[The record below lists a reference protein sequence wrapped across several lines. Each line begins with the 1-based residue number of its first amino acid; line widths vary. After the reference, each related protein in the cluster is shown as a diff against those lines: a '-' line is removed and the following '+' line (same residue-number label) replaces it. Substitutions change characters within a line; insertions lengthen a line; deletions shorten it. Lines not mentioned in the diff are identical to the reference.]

1 MFDPHFPQSGRLLWH
16 RAAPHATARTRWH
29 HLRGY
34 ACTSFSSSR
43 RAARAARR
51 AASTSRRRNAA
62 IRTPA
67 ARRAR
72 SLRCTRRGASFRW
85 PRRRRLYTRR
95 SSPSSFAAIAPAAP
109 LPPQRQAARAAV
121 AAILA
126 SGVRRGSRRCARPR
140 GGRRARADCWIGAW
154 RQPQPRGPLDRP
166 PPLVLVVSRRRRP
179 PPPPRCPAL
188 CPTSTSA
195 ARASSTRRCCGSR
208 WSPTILSRALSSP
221 RRSIAHVTRSSSRC
235 GARSRR
241 TAAAEQGS
249 GCAAA

>member
-1 MFDPHFPQSGRLLWH
+1 MFDPHFPH
-16 RAAPHATARTRWH
+16 RAVFCGTALHRTPPHAHDGTTCAATPARASQAPDGCTR
-29 HLRGY
+29 G
-34 ACTSFSSSR
+34 
-43 RAARAARR
+43 AARR
-51 AASTSRRRNAA
+51 LYLQEAKRCHPDAGV
-62 IRTPA
+62 
-67 ARRAR
+67 RRAR
-72 SLRCTRRGASFRW
+72 SIALHSAWREFSLA
-85 PRRRRLYTRR
+85 PRRRMYTRR
-95 SSPSSFAAIAPAAP
+95 SSPSSPARLHLRLHYRRSVRCRACCGGDTGFWSAPRIEAV
-109 LPPQRQAARAAV
+109 RQATW
-121 AAILA
+121 
-126 SGVRRGSRRCARPR
+126 
-140 GGRRARADCWIGAW
+140 RRARADCWIGAW

-241 TAAAEQGS
+241 TAAAAS